1 MLLPFWV
8 LEGVAAGWL
17 MGKIMGSEGRDRVM
31 NIVMG
36 VGGAVGAG
44 MIINVAPILVHG
56 KMIYT
61 NLAAISGSMLL
72 AFLSRYIGGT
82 REYGRTN

>member
-1 MLLPFWV
+1 MSLPFWF

-36 VGGAVGAG
+36 VGGAVGG
-44 MIINVAPILVHG
+44 GLIINAAHLVQG
-56 KMIYT
+56 KMIFT
-61 NLAAISGSMLL
+61 NMAAISGGMLL
-72 AFLSRYIGGT
+72 AFLSRYIGGS
-82 REYGRTN
+82 REYGRTD